1 MKEQTISSAREASDP
16 TAEAPHQRHLQSLP
30 QIESAPQSH
39 RDPAAAP
46 TLRQADMEGTNAK
59 TTHIKQG
66 EILYQYESARQEMQ
80 KSDNTDSTKN
90 KNMHSSFA

>member
-1 MKEQTISSAREASDP
+1 
-16 TAEAPHQRHLQSLP
+16 
-30 QIESAPQSH
+30 
-39 RDPAAAP
+39 
-46 TLRQADMEGTNAK
+46 MEGTNAK